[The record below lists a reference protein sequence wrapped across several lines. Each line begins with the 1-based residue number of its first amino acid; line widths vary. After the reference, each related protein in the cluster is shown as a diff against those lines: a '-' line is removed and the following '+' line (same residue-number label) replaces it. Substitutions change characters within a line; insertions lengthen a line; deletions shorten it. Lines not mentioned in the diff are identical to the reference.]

1 MIRSLTST
9 ERYAFDYKRPMQAV
23 ALEPGFAKKASRTF
37 VCGGMAGNLI
47 MQEKGWLGYKEQII
61 HSGEGPIWAIEWRGE
76 LIAWA
81 NDLVRNTN
89 HIIKRE
95 RDTDLRSRES
105 KSTIQLHNNG

>member
-1 MIRSLTST
+1 
-9 ERYAFDYKRPMQAV
+9 MQAV

-81 NDLVRNTN
+81 NDLVRNAN
-89 HIIKRE
+89 HIINVSKILIY
-95 RDTDLRSRES
+95 DPGSQDLRYNYTTTDR
-105 KSTIQLHNNG
+105 LH